1 MAELNFK
8 TKAQNLK
15 NLQTKLKKAKILP
28 LVLTSLEELI
38 LNEEKILSDIQA
50 LKANKLIIRSSSLS
64 EDSMKNSNAGA
75 FLSLAN
81 IDANSKDELLKALY
95 KVANSMP
102 SKSDEILIQPMLENI
117 TLCGVG
123 FSVDKDNFSPYFCL
137 QYDENGSNNS
147 ITDGSSK
154 SAKTYY
160 HYREHLDFKDIKLQ
174 KIIELIKELE
184 YLYMIVVF

>member
-123 FSVDKDNFSPYFCL
+123 FSVDKDNFLLIFAFNMMKMVQIIPL
-137 QYDENGSNNS
+137 QMEAVRVQKLTITIESIWILKISNS
-147 ITDGSSK
+147 
-154 SAKTYY
+154 
-160 HYREHLDFKDIKLQ
+160 RRL
-174 KIIELIKELE
+174 
-184 YLYMIVVF
+184 

>member
-64 EDSMKNSNAGA
+64 EDSMKTPMR
-75 FLSLAN
+75 
-81 IDANSKDELLKALY
+81 ELFFPWQILMRILKMNY
-95 KVANSMP
+95 
-102 SKSDEILIQPMLENI
+102 
-117 TLCGVG
+117 
-123 FSVDKDNFSPYFCL
+123 
-137 QYDENGSNNS
+137 
-147 ITDGSSK
+147 
-154 SAKTYY
+154 
-160 HYREHLDFKDIKLQ
+160 
-174 KIIELIKELE
+174 
-184 YLYMIVVF
+184 

>member
-81 IDANSKDELLKALY
+81 IDANL
-95 KVANSMP
+95 
-102 SKSDEILIQPMLENI
+102 
-117 TLCGVG
+117 
-123 FSVDKDNFSPYFCL
+123 
-137 QYDENGSNNS
+137 
-147 ITDGSSK
+147 
-154 SAKTYY
+154 
-160 HYREHLDFKDIKLQ
+160 
-174 KIIELIKELE
+174 
-184 YLYMIVVF
+184 